1 MQTDSCPASSSSIA
15 SMDSIETPLDPLSP
29 SSSGYYSPIGS
40 DAIQTPFI
48 EEHAGGRVYA
58 DPREPEASLFDYVGS
73 PTSPETR
80 RKGGY
85 EYTSD
90 VNSPSHKF
98 SQSAL
103 VSPVSPRYRS
113 YSSFSLTPDGRTC
126 GDKNLEENPFEL
138 MFSPGLTEDS
148 LDDPGDAPRLGD
160 ELDHPPG
167 DPAACEAYYNYDAH
181 MHSDKFSEGH
191 QLNQHFVRIYALG
204 DLLGAGGYGF
214 VMTAHHRERGYEVAV
229 KFIIK
234 EKVPDGA
241 WMVDEVLGKLPAE
254 VLLLCFIDH
263 ENIVKCLDLYED
275 KIYYYMVQE
284 LHGSPWHNPKHR
296 PAHLHPSLQPKH
308 QSCLPQPRNNT
319 VKKLDHS
326 KQLAINR
333 PEFSRRPSHDL
344 FECIEQSEHKRLSQD
359 QARYVFKQIVEAVYY
374 LDVQGVSH
382 RDLKDE
388 NVVID
393 RNFKAKLI
401 DFGSAVVVDPS
412 KPRPFYDVFFGTTAY
427 AASEILLKR
436 PYQAAPAEVWTLG
449 VLLSYLLT
457 GSSPFPR
464 VRDAIEGTIVLCDSA
479 RQSIPPDAMELMK
492 RCLLPDPT
500 QRITIAE
507 VKEHPWLKEPE
518 N

>member
-1 MQTDSCPASSSSIA
+1 
-15 SMDSIETPLDPLSP
+15 MDSLETPLDPLSP

-48 EEHAGGRVYA
+48 EEHAGGRIYA
-58 DPREPEASLFDYVGS
+58 DPREPEASVFDYVGS
-73 PTSPETR
+73 PSSPETR

-98 SQSAL
+98 SQSSL
-103 VSPVSPRYRS
+103 VSPILVSPRYRS

-138 MFSPGLTEDS
+138 MFSPELLEDA
-148 LDDPGDAPRLGD
+148 LDDSGDAPRPPD
-160 ELDHPPG
+160 EELDRPPD
-167 DPAACEAYYNYDAH
+167 DPAACDIHFNYDAH
-181 MHSDKFSEGH
+181 MHSEKFPEGH
-191 QLNQHFVRIYALG
+191 QLNRHFVRNYVLE
-204 DLLGAGGYGF
+204 DQLGAGGYGF

-275 KIYYYMVQE
+275 KIYYYMASCCFS
-284 LHGSPWHNPKHR
+284 LSAKNR
-296 PAHLHPSLQPKH
+296 PLHLHPSLKPKH
-308 QSCLPQPRNNT
+308 QSCLPQPCNNT
-319 VKKLDHS
+319 VKKLDPS
-326 KQLAINR
+326 KELAINR

-344 FECIEQSEHKRLSQD
+344 FECIEQSEHKRLSQE

-374 LDVQGVSH
+374 LHVQGVSH

-401 DFGSAVVVDPS
+401 DFGSAVIVDPS

-457 GSSPFPR
+457 GSSPFPLR
-464 VRDAIEGTIVLCDSA
+464 QDAIDGNIVLCGSA
-479 RQSIPPDAMELMK
+479 RQSIPPDAMDLLK

-507 VKEHPWLKEPE
+507 VKEHAWLKEPE